1 MPINNIQSNSQNNV
15 LNIGLQGFQDAQ
27 SRVAVAAQEI
37 ASQTVTDSS
46 ITPNSTLNSPLNSTS
61 INQNDLTTSLV
72 DLKVAE
78 LDAKANIKVIQTA
91 TDLIGTLLDIRA

>member
-1 MPINNIQSNSQNNV
+1 MPINNIQSDA
-15 LNIGLQGFQDAQ
+15 LNIGLQGFQNAQ

-37 ASQTVTDSS
+37 ASQSVKDPS
-46 ITPNSTLNSPLNSTS
+46 ITSNSTLNSPSNSTS

-78 LDAKANIKVIQTA
+78 LDAKANVKVIQTA
-91 TDLIGTLLDIRA
+91 SDLIGSLLDIRA

>member
-1 MPINNIQSNSQNNV
+1 MPINNVQSNLQNNA

-27 SRVAVAAQEI
+27 SRVAAAAQEI
-37 ASQTVTDSS
+37 ASHSVKDPS
-46 ITPNSTLNSPLNSTS
+46 ITANSSSNSTS

-78 LDAKANIKVIQTA
+78 LDAKANVKVIQTA
-91 TDLIGTLLDIRA
+91 SDLIGSLLDIRA